1 MREVAGISTIFIT
14 SVIVSIGFNFKVVR
28 IFAQESTRIRFG
40 HNLKRNAAVTKM
52 IDLFIKP
59 IMRHAHITF
68 EGNTNEKEGMNDQ
81 FIPLP
86 IPAGEPD

>member
-1 MREVAGISTIFIT
+1 
-14 SVIVSIGFNFKVVR
+14 
-28 IFAQESTRIRFG
+28 
-40 HNLKRNAAVTKM
+40 M
-52 IDLFIKP
+52 IDLFVKP

-68 EGNTNEKEGMNDQ
+68 EGSSNEKEGMNDQ

>member
-1 MREVAGISTIFIT
+1 MRKVTGISAVFIT
-14 SVIVSIGFNFKVVR
+14 LIIVSIGFNFKVVG
-28 IFAQESTRIRFG
+28 ILIQESTRIRFG
-40 HNLKRNAAVTKM
+40 HNLKRNATVTKM